1 MHLCVLMFDVTN
13 LRLSGSKHQC
23 AMKDIMTFFILH
35 STDEKTVSLS
45 KINGFQLSVG
55 KMVGPSYMYSAQ
67 SKDYHNQHVPLLKSS
82 ME

>member
-1 MHLCVLMFDVTN
+1 MCYEGYH
-13 LRLSGSKHQC
+13 
-23 AMKDIMTFFILH
+23 DIFLH